1 VLDLDAVKAGITLNE
16 DDLRTYYKENLS
28 RLAGKEE
35 RRASHILIGAAK
47 DARLPSEKRPR
58 PRPWSCWPSCARR
71 LAALP
76 NLRRRTRKIPD
87 RLRLAAI
94 WVFWPWR
101 HGQAV

>member
-47 DARLPSEKRPR
+47 DAPAAEREK
-58 PRPWSCWPSCARR
+58 AKAKAMEL
-71 LAALP
+71 LAE
-76 NLRRRTRKIPD
+76 LRKAPGRFAE
-87 RLRLAAI
+87 LAKKDSQDPGSAASGGDLG
-94 WVFWPWR
+94 FWPWR